1 MIWGPSLA
9 HSVYMARSNVDID
22 DAACAAVMR
31 RYHLSTKQEEVNLA
45 LGRLPLGP
53 LDLD

>member
-1 MIWGPSLA
+1 MYS
-9 HSVYMARSNVDID
+9 ARANMDID
-22 DAACAAVMR
+22 DAAYAAVMR
-31 RYHLSTKQEEVNLA
+31 RYHISTKQQAVNLA